1 VLNNPLSYTDPSGYF
16 FKSIGKFFK
25 KYGRTLA
32 SIAITI
38 AAPQLSGKLWVS
50 IVAGAAAGYVSSGS
64 LKGALIGA
72 FSGAVFHGIGD
83 YFQGLQH
90 SNGLAAVSGSGVG
103 SIQGLGEAYAA
114 GASITSAQAIG
125 KVIAHGA
132 TGGVMSTLQG
142 GKFAHGFVSAGIT
155 QAFAKHINN
164 IGGGSRSIGAVAGRV
179 SAAALVGGTASE
191 LSGGKFVNGAVTGAF
206 SRAFNDEFH
215 PLNFEAISAWLD
227 ELVSAFDYSEVRA
240 RELAVETVD
249 TITDPGWMVN
259 SVVGFGD
266 GISGAVTLGA
276 YSSADFREDFDISGR
291 VNLASGVYGFSYTA
305 GVGYGGFIF
314 KQGRFITPDN
324 SHKGMGPH
332 LHYGPKWPGSTH
344 PRYHFGPR
352 NPAHGRGRFSWKDWY
367 ENGRPWRWR

>member
-1 VLNNPLSYTDPSGYF
+1 VLNSPLSYTDSSGYF
-16 FKSIGKFFK
+16 FK
-25 KYGRTLA
+25 A
-32 SIAITI
+32 
-38 AAPQLSGKLWVS
+38 SGKLWIP

-72 FSGAVFHGIGD
+72 LSGAVFHGIGD

-142 GKFAHGFVSAGIT
+142 GKFAHGFASAGIT

-206 SRAFNDEFH
+206 SRAFNEEKHFWSKNVEKILASYEQRRTTINDLLAERILQLYAEYPGLPKNIKFIADPRQCLDDYFIGSEVQIGRCEGNSTVRVSMNSNNSMGSQLGNMLH
-215 PLNFEAISAWLD
+215 EVLHADEAIVTGND
-227 ELVSAFDYSEVRA
+227 TFTNYIIYSIIMYPNT
-240 RELAVETVD
+240 LHSTVPD
-249 TITDPGWMVN
+249 KLGVQWT
-259 SVVGFGD
+259 SFG
-266 GISGAVTLGA
+266 IVMLKKIIRS
-276 YSSADFREDFDISGR
+276 
-291 VNLASGVYGFSYTA
+291 
-305 GVGYGGFIF
+305 
-314 KQGRFITPDN
+314 
-324 SHKGMGPH
+324 
-332 LHYGPKWPGSTH
+332 
-344 PRYHFGPR
+344 
-352 NPAHGRGRFSWKDWY
+352 
-367 ENGRPWRWR
+367 